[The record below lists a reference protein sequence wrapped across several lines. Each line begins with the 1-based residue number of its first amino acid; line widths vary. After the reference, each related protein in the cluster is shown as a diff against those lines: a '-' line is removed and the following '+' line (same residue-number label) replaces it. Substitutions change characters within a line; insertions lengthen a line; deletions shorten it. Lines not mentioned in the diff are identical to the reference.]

1 MNPILGQQVPA
12 RFAALVR
19 SLYPELRE
27 LLARELA
34 AGNVIVSAQ
43 RDVPQP
49 GGIFVGL
56 GTSFRALPP
65 ELPAVVRRVP
75 RDASG
80 TRHEEIVA
88 GPPIHT
94 LAAPACQPPGRT

>member
-1 MNPILGQQVPA
+1 MNKIPAELVPA
-12 RFAALVR
+12 RFSALVR

-27 LLARELA
+27 LLAGELA
-34 AGNVIVSAQ
+34 AGNIIVSVE

-56 GTSFRALPP
+56 GTPFRK
-65 ELPAVVRRVP
+65 LPAKLPAAVRRVP
-75 RDASG
+75 RETGS
-80 TRHEEIVA
+80 TRPEEIVA

-94 LAAPACQPPGRT
+94 LAAPAK